1 MNAPTEDNIWTGKNE
16 LTVTNGEIKIEN
28 ITFSYEK
35 SGDILKDFSLNINA
49 GERFA
54 LCGKSGCGKTTL
66 GYMLIGFYK
75 ALSGKIII
83 DGQDISDCSLKSV
96 RQNIGM
102 VSQDVLLFDGS
113 IKENLLLGK
122 PLASDDEIQSA
133 LERAGIR
140 DDISK
145 LPDGVNTVIGS
156 GENSRNLSGGQ
167 KQRIA
172 IARIY
177 LKNPKIIIFDEA
189 TSSLDNE
196 SEQQIHEAWK
206 SVLAGRTSIIIA
218 HRQSSVMLC
227 ERAAII
233 ENGGIAKTG
242 SPHELAKSSDIFRT
256 LFAVKENQE
265 NGEVTSDVVEN
276 QI

>member
-1 MNAPTEDNIWTGKNE
+1 
-16 LTVTNGEIKIEN
+16 
-28 ITFSYEK
+28 
-35 SGDILKDFSLNINA
+35 
-49 GERFA
+49 
-54 LCGKSGCGKTTL
+54 
-66 GYMLIGFYK
+66 MLIGFYK

-83 DGQDISDCSLKSV
+83 DGQDISECTLKSI

-113 IKENLLLGK
+113 IKENLLLGR
-122 PLASDDEIQSA
+122 PSASDDEIKAA
-133 LERAGIR
+133 LERAGIW
-140 DDISK
+140 DYISE
-145 LPDGVNTVIGS
+145 LPDGVNTIIGS
-156 GENSRNLSGGQ
+156 SENSRNLSGGQ

-196 SEQQIHEAWK
+196 TEQQIHEAWK
-206 SVLAGRTSIIIA
+206 SVLTGRTSIIIA

-233 ENGGIAKTG
+233 ENGEIVEIGG
-242 SPHELAKSSDIFRT
+242 PCELEKSSDMFRT
-256 LFAVKENQE
+256 LFAIKE
-265 NGEVTSDVVEN
+265 NGEDMDDVIEN